1 MGDVT
6 LEFISRKIDSKF
18 DAVIATVAK
27 ESADIHHRLDM
38 LQTSVNEIAALRAS
52 QRADV
57 EVMRSANGGAASE

>member
-1 MGDVT
+1 MLRLNLYPERST
-6 LEFISRKIDSKF
+6 PNF
-18 DAVIATVAK
+18 DAVIATVAT

-52 QRADV
+52 RADV

>member
-52 QRADV
+52 RADV